1 MTRHECFGPEDLD
14 ALLEAHQGDPRRT
27 EAEACP
33 RCAANLALYARF
45 LSPKTHAGANLDDA
59 RRRLRTFVERE
70 FGGGPADEPHQVSG
84 PKQRPVRPW
93 AWWPRQ
99 LLGPVWA
106 AAAIVVAIGAVALF
120 RSQMGDGRDVL
131 RGGPAPREGASGVI
145 ESFPAVALPSGS
157 WQLRWRAAPNA
168 VRYEVELLTVALEG
182 SRRLPVGV
190 DTTLAL
196 DRETLLDAGPAGE
209 PLYWRVVAIGAG
221 GEIAASPPRTLAS
234 P

>member
-14 ALLEAHQGDPRRT
+14 ALLEAPPGDPRRT

-33 RCAANLALYARF
+33 RCATNLASYARF
-45 LSPKTHAGANLDDA
+45 LSPKTHPGADLDDA

-70 FGGGPADEPHQVSG
+70 IEGGQAGEPNQVSD
-84 PKQRPVRPW
+84 PKRRPVRLR

-99 LLGPVWA
+99 LAGPVWA

-120 RSQMGDGRDVL
+120 RSQMGGGRDVL

-145 ESFPAVALPSGS
+145 ESFPAAALPSGS
-157 WQLRWRAAPNA
+157 WQLRWRTAPNA
-168 VRYEVELLTVALEG
+168 VRYEVELLTVALE
-182 SRRLPVGV
+182 SLRRLPVGV

-209 PLYWRVVAIGAG
+209 ALYWRVVAIGAG
-221 GEIAASPPRTLAS
+221 GEIAASPPRTLVA